1 MRKQLGSEDSPNQ
14 QFLQRGY
21 RMRVKLDTSS
31 ELPNIKNEKIKIEC
45 IFIGKRME
53 NNWPQVEFTFLD
65 GKLENSLSVL
75 LQIIQFYSC

>member
-1 MRKQLGSEDSPNQ
+1 
-14 QFLQRGY
+14 
-21 RMRVKLDTSS
+21 MRVKLDTSS